1 VYLWQIKKSP
11 FLKKGLE
18 IDMKK
23 DNKAVIYWLLIG
35 CSLIFIMVVVGGIT
49 RLTHSGLSI
58 SNYKLI
64 SGTIPPMNEIE
75 WNEAFELYKQYPEY
89 QKLNNTFT
97 LQEFKDIYFWEWI
110 HRVIGRFIGLV
121 FIIPFIYFLIQK
133 QLSKSTI
140 KKAIILLVMGGLQ
153 GFLGWYMVKSGLV
166 NKPDVSHYRL
176 AAHLTTAFLTFAY
189 TFWVAL
195 DLMFP
200 ERKTVVKKL
209 RNFIRIGLV
218 VLIIQIIYGAFVAG
232 LDAGWIHNHWP
243 FMNESKLVHETVYLE
258 QSPTYLNFIEGKS
271 GVQFVHRT
279 LAYIVVIFTLSIWYR
294 AKRMKL
300 SSFQSK
306 GINSLLIMVGIQFLL
321 GVLTLIYA
329 VPVWLG
335 VSHQVGAFI
344 LLSAMIFTLHRFTK

>member
-1 VYLWQIKKSP
+1 
-11 FLKKGLE
+11 
-18 IDMKK
+18 MKQTK
-23 DNKAVIYWLLIG
+23 DNKTVIYWLLTG
-35 CSLIFIMVVVGGIT
+35 CILIFIMVIVGGIT

-64 SGTIPPMNEIE
+64 SGTIPPMNEVE

-89 QKLNNTFT
+89 QKLHNHFN
-97 LQEFKDIYFWEWI
+97 LEEFKDIYFWEWI

-121 FIIPFIYFLIQK
+121 FIIPFVYFLIK
-133 QLSKSTI
+133 KRLSKSTI
-140 KKAIILLVMGGLQ
+140 KKSVILLLLGGFQ

-166 NKPDVSHYRL
+166 DEPNVSHFRL

-200 ERKTVVKKL
+200 DKKVIDKKF
-209 RNFIRIGLV
+209 RNFIRIGLA
-218 VLIIQIIYGAFVAG
+218 VLILQIIYGAFVAG

-243 FMNESKLVHETVYLE
+243 LMSEGKWIHETVFIE
-258 QSPTYLNFIEGKS
+258 QNPVYLNFLEGKS

-279 LAYIVVIFTLSIWYR
+279 LAYVVVIFILAIWYK
-294 AKRMKL
+294 AKRL
-300 SSFQSK
+300 SLTSWQTK
-306 GINSLLIMVGIQFLL
+306 GINTLLIMVGVQFLL
-321 GVLTLIYA
+321 GVLTLILA

-335 VSHQVGAFI
+335 VLHQVGAFI
-344 LLSAMIFTLHRFTK
+344 LLSAMTFTLHRFTK